1 MSEDTNHKVLGD
13 TLVVTNRVNA
23 LTIMA
28 TIIIIITSITAMN
41 TDTATEVINQHH
53 RIGILEVNLVS
64 TLEVNLV
71 STQVDNPTDPTSP
84 NAQSTQ
90 IVQTIHN
97 VLLIPTLKNQLIQVR
112 GQLPP
117 FQTDQTQQ
125 LFQSFHHLLHRSHLL
140 HRLSRKSLW

>member
-64 TLEVNLV
+64 T
-71 STQVDNPTDPTSP
+71 QVDNPTDPTSP

-117 FQTDQTQQ
+117 YQTDQTQQ